1 MQELGWEKGDE
12 ENGPTARATWWVGWQ
27 DAEGSET
34 QGRWIWR
41 GGWCES
47 SRELLEL
54 RKDLRVLAKANINLD
69 SLKADR
75 LHDNPEELEAFT
87 YGLTRRRPVAGGAPP
102 PAGGPPPPPG
112 ARAARDAVRGGLSE
126 RDSAF
131 AGTVKLRTLLLHCD
145 PRSVSQDGWPPGTV
159 RDRRSTA

>member
-1 MQELGWEKGDE
+1 MAS
-12 ENGPTARATWWVGWQ
+12 TARATWWVGCGRTPR
-27 DAEGSET
+27 AARRRAAGS
-34 QGRWIWR
+34 GAAA
-41 GGWCES
+41 GAGAVV
-47 SRELLEL
+47 RELLEL

-87 YGLTRRRPVAGGAPP
+87 YGLTRHGDPSRVERLRQQEARRRRRVLAQHVMPF
-102 PAGGPPPPPG
+102 
-112 ARAARDAVRGGLSE
+112 AAVSLE

-145 PRSVSQDGWPPGTV
+145 PRSVSQDGWPPCTV
-159 RDRRSTA
+159 RTGGRTA